1 MFPHIQL
8 GSWTVS
14 TYSLMYTLAFIV
26 AGGLGMHRLDSLQ
39 TGGREWRRAVPY
51 VLIAVLVGLFGL
63 AWLEAKIRSGLTGLP
78 LESIFIR
85 VYYGLAG
92 AVLAML
98 IYARVRRLPLL
109 PATDQMVACFALGF
123 AIARV
128 GCLAAGCCG
137 GAEAHGDL
145 LAMYPPNTDGVWAM
159 RYSTQIASMIVQLAL
174 FVYLSSPQIHPRWLR
189 PAGRVTFFYVFA
201 FCLER
206 FVLEFFRYDYRPLLG
221 PLSLPHILML
231 VMLGVSLY
239 ALLRAQKP
247 AAPTTLTS
255 PR

>member
-1 MFPHIQL
+1 MLPNLQL

-14 TYSLMYTLAFIV
+14 TYALMYTLAFIA
-26 AGGLGMHRLDSLQ
+26 AGSLGMYRLGTLQ

-51 VLIAVLVGLFGL
+51 LLIAVLAGLFGL
-63 AWLEAKIRSGLTGLP
+63 AWLEANIRSMLTGLSVD
-78 LESIFIR
+78 SIFIR
-85 VYYGLAG
+85 VYYGLVG
-92 AVLAML
+92 GMLAML
-98 IYARVRRLPLL
+98 IYARMQKLPLL
-109 PATDQMVACFALGF
+109 PATDQMVSCFALGF

-137 GAEAHGDL
+137 GAETHHNW
-145 LAMYPPNTDGVWAM
+145 LAMYTPNTDGVWAM
-159 RYSTQIASMIVQLAL
+159 RYPTQIASMIVQLAL

-221 PLSLPHILML
+221 PLSLPHLLML
-231 VMLGVSLY
+231 AMLGVSLY
-239 ALLRAQKP
+239 ALVRAQKP
-247 AAPTTLTS
+247 ADPTAVS
-255 PR
+255 SSR